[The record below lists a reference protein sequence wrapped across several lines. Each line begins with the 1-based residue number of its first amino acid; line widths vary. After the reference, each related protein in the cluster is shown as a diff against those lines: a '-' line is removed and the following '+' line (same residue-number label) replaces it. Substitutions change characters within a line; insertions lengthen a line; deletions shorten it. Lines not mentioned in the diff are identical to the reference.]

1 MKVFMSRSLPLV
13 ALVCAVATLALPG
26 AALAKTEIH
35 FWHAMTGALGDALE
49 TQVKQFNES
58 QGEYEIKPLRKGS
71 YAETL
76 TAAIAA
82 YRQKNPPHIVQVFE
96 VGTQTMMLSGAVY
109 PVWELMRD
117 NEITID
123 WNDFIKPVVG
133 YYTKDGK
140 LYSMPYNSSTPIFY
154 YNKDAFKKA
163 GFDPEKPPKTWQD
176 VEAYAKKI
184 IAAGGAKCG
193 FSTGWPSWTMV
204 ENMHATHDQPFASKR
219 NGFDAVEGVELLING
234 DFGQKHIGALN
245 NWQKDNVYSYGG
257 RTGTADPKFINGDCA
272 MYIQS
277 SALISGFTK
286 SIKFDWGTGEL
297 PHWGAPYKKATSIIG
312 GATLWVLRGKPT
324 AEYKGV
330 ARFLDYLSKPEQ
342 QMWWH
347 VNTGYLAI
355 SNTAVRNLEQ
365 GYHFVKNPKQYTA
378 FAQLTGLPRTP
389 PAAMTAPPMKDK
401 KAAPAKP
408 ERVATPNSSGLRL
421 GNFVQIRDVI
431 EGELENIYGGKK
443 PVKQGLDDAVAK
455 SNALLKEFAATYK
468 Q

>member
-1 MKVFMSRSLPLV
+1 MKVFMSL
-13 ALVCAVATLALPG
+13 CAAAVLAWPG
-26 AALAKTEIH
+26 AALGATDIH
-35 FWHAMTGALGDALE
+35 FWHAMTGALGEALE

-58 QGEYEIKPLRKGS
+58 QKEYEIKPLRKGN

-96 VGTQTMMLSGAVY
+96 VDTQTMLLSGAVY
-109 PVWELMRD
+109 PVHELMQQ
-117 NEITID
+117 NEIKID

-140 LYSMPYNSSTPIFY
+140 LYSMPYNSSTPILY
-154 YNKDAFKKA
+154 YNKDLFKKA
-163 GFDPEKPPKTWQD
+163 GLADKAPTSWDE
-176 VEAYAKKI
+176 VESMAKKLV
-184 IAAGGAKCG
+184 ASGAKCG
-193 FSTGWPSWTMV
+193 YSTAWPSWVLM
-204 ENMHATHDQPFASKR
+204 ENMHALHDQPFATKR
-219 NGFDAVEGVELLING
+219 NGFDAVEGVELLINRE
-234 DFGQKHIGALN
+234 FGVKHIGALAG
-245 NWQKDNVYSYGG
+245 WQKDQIYSYGG
-257 RTGTADPKFINGDCA
+257 RAGAADPKFVNGDCA
-272 MYIQS
+272 IYIQS

-286 SIKFDWGTGEL
+286 SVKFDWGTGEL
-297 PHWGAPYKKATSIIG
+297 PHWGAPYRKATSIIG
-312 GATLWVLRGKPT
+312 GATLWVLKGKPQP
-324 AEYKGV
+324 EYRGV
-330 ARFLDYLSKPEQ
+330 ARFLEFLAKPEQ

-378 FAQLTGLPRTP
+378 FAQLTGLPAMP
-389 PAAMTAPPMKDK
+389 PAAMKDK
-401 KAAPAKP
+401 KVAPPKA

-421 GNFVQIRDVI
+421 GNFVQIRDAI
-431 EGELENIYGGKK
+431 EAELENVFNGKK

-455 SNALLKEFAATYK
+455 SNALLKDFAATYK

>member
-1 MKVFMSRSLPLV
+1 MRIATPRLLQAV
-13 ALVCAVATLALPG
+13 ALAVAVVALPG
-26 AALAKTEIH
+26 VALARTEIAW
-35 FWHAMTGALGDALE
+35 WHAMTGALGDAVDA
-49 TQVKQFNES
+49 QVKQFNES
-58 QGEYEIKPLRKGS
+58 QNEYEIKPVRKGT
-71 YAETL
+71 YPETL

-117 NEITID
+117 NEIKID

-140 LYSMPYNSSTPIFY
+140 LYSMPYNSSTPILY

-163 GFDPEKPPKTWQD
+163 GLDPEKPPKTWHD
-176 VEAYAKKI
+176 VEAFSKKI

-219 NGFDAVEGVELLING
+219 NGFDGVDGVELLINRE
-234 DFGQKHIGALN
+234 FGLKHVGALN
-245 NWQKDNVYSYGG
+245 AWQKDNVYSYGG
-257 RTGTADPKFINGDCA
+257 RQGAGDPKFVNGDCA

-277 SALISGFTK
+277 SAVITGFTK

-312 GATLWVLRGKPT
+312 GATLWVLKGKPQ
-324 AEYKGV
+324 AEYRGV
-330 ARFLDYLSKPEQ
+330 AKFLEFLAKPEQ

-378 FAQLTGLPRTP
+378 FAQLTGLSPTP
-389 PAAMTAPPMKDK
+389 PAALKDK

-408 ERVATPNSSGLRL
+408 ERVATPNSQGLRL

-431 EGELENIYGGKK
+431 ESELENIFAGKRT
-443 PVKQGLDDAVAK
+443 VKQGLDEAVAK

-468 Q
+468 P

>member
-13 ALVCAVATLALPG
+13 ALVCAVATLALPA

-71 YAETL
+71 YSETL

-117 NEITID
+117 NEVTVD

-163 GFDPEKPPKTWQD
+163 GLDPEKPPKTWQD
-176 VEAYAKKI
+176 VEAYARKI

-204 ENMHATHDQPFASKR
+204 ENMHATHDQPFATKR
-219 NGFDAVEGVELLING
+219 NGFDAVEGVELLVNG
-234 DFGQKHIGALN
+234 EFGRKHIGALN
-245 NWQKDNVYSYGG
+245 AWQKDNVYSYGG
-257 RTGTADPKFINGDCA
+257 RAGTADPKFVNGDCA

-312 GATLWVLRGKPT
+312 GATLWVLKGKPS

-330 ARFLDYLSKPEQ
+330 ARFLDHLSKPDQ

-365 GYHFVKNPKQYTA
+365 GYHFVKNPKQHTA
-378 FAQLTGLPRTP
+378 FAQLTGLPPTP
-389 PAAMTAPPMKDK
+389 PAAMKDK

-455 SNALLKEFAATYK
+455 SNALLKEFAITYK
-468 Q
+468 P

>member
-1 MKVFMSRSLPLV
+1 MKGFALRSRSLI
-13 ALVCAVATLALPG
+13 ALAGAAVLLALP
-26 AALAKTEIH
+26 AVAHARTEVH
-35 FWHAMTGALGDALE
+35 FWHAMTGALGDALDA
-49 TQVKQFNES
+49 QVKQFNDS
-58 QGEYEIKPLRKGS
+58 QADYEVKPLRKGT
-71 YAETL
+71 YPEAL

-82 YRQKNPPHIVQVFE
+82 YRQKSPPHIVQVFE
-96 VGTQTMMLSGAVY
+96 AGTQTMLLSGAVY

-117 NEITID
+117 NEIKID

-140 LYSMPYNSSTPIFY
+140 LYSMPYNSSTPILY

-163 GFDPEKPPKTWQD
+163 GLDPEKPPKSWAE
-176 VEAYAKKI
+176 VEAFSRKI
-184 IAAGGAKCG
+184 LAAGAAKCG
-193 FSTGWPSWTMV
+193 FSTAWPSWTMV
-204 ENMHATHDQPFASKR
+204 ENMHATHDQPFATKH
-219 NGFDAVEGVELLING
+219 NGFDGVEGVELLING
-234 DFGQKHIGALN
+234 EFGQKHIGALN
-245 NWQKDNVYSYGG
+245 GWQKDNVYSYGG
-257 RTGTADPKFINGDCA
+257 RQGTADPKFVNGDCA
-272 MYIQS
+272 IYIQS
-277 SALISGFTK
+277 SALISGFAK
-286 SIKFDWGTGEL
+286 NLKYDWGTGEL

-312 GATLWVLRGKPT
+312 GATLWVLKGKPA

-330 ARFLDYLSKPEQ
+330 ARFLEYLARPEN

-378 FAQLTGLPRTP
+378 FAQLTGLPPTP
-389 PAAMTAPPMKDK
+389 PAALKDK

-408 ERVATPNSSGLRL
+408 ERVATANSSGLRL

-431 EGELENIYGGKK
+431 EAELENIFAGKK

-468 Q
+468 P

>member
-1 MKVFMSRSLPLV
+1 MR
-13 ALVCAVATLALPG
+13 TLTCRLLQI
-26 AALAKTEIH
+26 AALALTLVSVPGLALARTEISW
-35 FWHAMTGALGDALE
+35 WHAMTGALGDAVDA
-49 TQVKQFNES
+49 QVKQFNES
-58 QGEYEIKPLRKGS
+58 QAEYEVKPVRKGT
-71 YAETL
+71 YPETL

-117 NEITID
+117 NEIKVD

-163 GFDPEKPPKTWQD
+163 GLDPEKPPKTWPE

-204 ENMHATHDQPFASKR
+204 ENMHATHDQPFASKH
-219 NGFDAVEGVELLING
+219 NGFDGVEGVELLINRE
-234 DFGQKHIGALN
+234 FGQKHIGALN
-245 NWQKDNVYSYGG
+245 AWQKDNVYSYGG
-257 RTGTADPKFINGDCA
+257 RQGAADPKFVNGDCA

-277 SALISGFTK
+277 SAVINGFTK

-312 GATLWVLRGKPT
+312 GATLWVLNQKDP
-324 AEYKGV
+324 AMYKGI
-330 ARFLDYLSKPEQ
+330 AKFFTFLSSPEVQ
-342 QMWWH
+342 EEWH
-347 VNTGYLAI
+347 ENTGYVPITLAAYDLAKKKGLYEQRPGFDI
-355 SNTAVRNLEQ
+355 AIKELTNKPPTA
-365 GYHFVKNPKQYTA
+365 
-378 FAQLTGLPRTP
+378 
-389 PAAMTAPPMKDK
+389 
-401 KAAPAKP
+401 
-408 ERVATPNSSGLRL
+408 NSRGLRL
-421 GNFVQIRDVI
+421 GNFVQIRNIID
-431 EGELENIYGGKK
+431 EELEAIWSNQKSA
-443 PVKQGLDDAVAK
+443 KQGLDDAVKRGNEQIERFQKA
-455 SNALLKEFAATYK
+455 N